1 MEDWIELIEGPL
13 DLGRVAR
20 HLEDPDAGGRVI
32 FAGHVRPEEEGREI
46 EGLKYEHYPAMA
58 LGQMRRLAEELRSQW
73 PILRLAL
80 VHRVGFVPVGEAAV
94 IIGIA
99 CERRASAFA
108 AAERAIDRLKE
119 IVPIWKGA

>member
-80 VHRVGFVPVGEAAV
+80 VHRVGF
-94 IIGIA
+94 
-99 CERRASAFA
+99 
-108 AAERAIDRLKE
+108 
-119 IVPIWKGA
+119 